1 MLLDDYGHSNLA
13 PILPTHID
21 FIDNAL
27 GEGGRCLVH
36 CRMGVNRSA
45 SVVVAY
51 LMARRGYSYSQAVK
65 YVAARRP
72 KIGIHPFYEGQLR
85 ALPAGCFPS
94 VRLRSASDNGT
105 CYEKRSANA
114 KDRPT
119 ESLRCGRDVDLRRR
133 DAGGCFPRFTRFA

>member
-45 SVVVAY
+45 LVVVAY
-51 LMARRGYSYSQAVK
+51 LMARRGFSIDEALRYTAL
-65 YVAARRP
+65 RRP
-72 KIGIHPFYEGQLR
+72 RIALHPSYEAQLR
-85 ALPAGCFPS
+85 TLPPDWAGPS
-94 VRLRSASDNGT
+94 QYGESDESGDD
-105 CYEKRSANA
+105 ESPGF
-114 KDRPT
+114 KDRC
-119 ESLRCGRDVDLRRR
+119 S
-133 DAGGCFPRFTRFA
+133 